1 MSSTLP
7 RRPLGKTGLEV
18 SILGFGAAPIADLYT
33 NVSESD
39 AVDTVV
45 ASLEAGVNLVDTS
58 PLYGRGLSELRV
70 GAALRHFSPDDLILS
85 TKVGRVTDPFSDEGG
100 PSVFHGGLTHG
111 IRLDYGYDG
120 TMRSLEQSLLRLGR
134 ERIDLA
140 LIHDLDVLTH
150 GDELEKHYQTALDGA
165 VRALTELRDAGVIS
179 GYGLGVNEPNIAER
193 FAKDCDPDAI
203 LLAGRYSL
211 LEQPALA
218 TFLPLMEKRNIGVIL
233 GGVFNSGILATG
245 AIPGARYDYA
255 PAPPEIMERVAKMES
270 ACRRHDT
277 PLRRAALHFALG
289 HPAVSSL
296 VLGAVSPNEV
306 AEQVADLSSPPPTAL
321 WADLVSEGLLS
332 PDAPTPS

>member
-1 MSSTLP
+1 MSFHLP
-7 RRPLGKTGLEV
+7 RRTLGKSGLEV

-33 NVSESD
+33 SISESD
-39 AVDTVV
+39 ATETVV
-45 ASLEAGVNLVDTS
+45 ASLKSGVNLVDTS

-70 GAALRHFSPDDLILS
+70 GAALRQFSPDDLVLS
-85 TKVGRVTDPFSDEGG
+85 TKVGRVLDPFSDEGG

-111 IRLDYGYDG
+111 IRLDYSYDG
-120 TMRSLEQSLLRLGR
+120 VMRSLEQSLLRLGR

-140 LIHDLDVLTH
+140 LVHDLDIWTH
-150 GDELEKHYQTALDGA
+150 GDALETHYQAALDGA
-165 VRALTELRDAGVIS
+165 VRALTELREADVIT
-179 GYGLGVNEPNIAER
+179 GYGLGVNESSIAER

-218 TFLPLMEKRNIGVIL
+218 SFLPLMEERNIGVIL

-245 AIPGARYDYA
+245 AVEGARYDYA
-255 PAPPEIMERVAKMES
+255 PAPPEIMDRVEKME
-270 ACRRHDT
+270 AVCARHDT

-296 VLGAVSPNEV
+296 VLGAVCPGEV
-306 AEQVADLSSPPPTAL
+306 TEQVTDLSSPPPADL
-321 WADLVSEGLLS
+321 WTDLVSEGLLD
-332 PDAPTPS
+332 PAAPTPT